1 MNTPVIVAKD
11 IRKIFNKAVALD
23 AISFSIEKGQ
33 IFGFL
38 GPSGSGKTTTI
49 NILTG
54 QLMADNGQSSILGQD
69 SRKLTS
75 QELGKIGLVGDTSGF
90 YEKISLYNNLL
101 FYSKYYGIDKTT
113 VDNLLKRVG
122 LYDSRKTVAEKLST
136 GMKQRMLLARALINK
151 PRVLFLDEPTSGLD
165 PATSQTI
172 HSLILELKAAGTA
185 IFLTTHDMNE
195 ATLLCDKLALLNE
208 GRLVEQGSP
217 KDLIQ
222 KYNQNKRVKLSYQDG
237 SERILDFTELG
248 QAMASDSEKIIAIH
262 SCEPTSVW
270 SKSPN
275 GSCLS
280 DDLYSFCHCPS
291 CRQSNFNYFGR

>member
-165 PATSQTI
+165 PATSLTI

-222 KYNQNKRVKLSYQDG
+222 KYNQNKQVKLSYQDG

-262 SCEPTSVW
+262 SCEPTLEDIFIQLTGGKLNV
-270 SKSPN
+270 
-275 GSCLS
+275 
-280 DDLYSFCHCPS
+280 
-291 CRQSNFNYFGR
+291 

>member
-1 MNTPVIVAKD
+1 MSTPVIVAKD

-262 SCEPTSVW
+262 SCEPTLEDIFIQLTGGKLNV
-270 SKSPN
+270 
-275 GSCLS
+275 
-280 DDLYSFCHCPS
+280 
-291 CRQSNFNYFGR
+291 

>member
-136 GMKQRMLLARALINK
+136 GMKQRMLLARALINM

-208 GRLVEQGSP
+208 GQLVEQGSP

-262 SCEPTSVW
+262 SCEPTLEDIFIQLTGGKLNV
-270 SKSPN
+270 
-275 GSCLS
+275 
-280 DDLYSFCHCPS
+280 
-291 CRQSNFNYFGR
+291 

>member
-165 PATSQTI
+165 PVTSQTI

-222 KYNQNKRVKLSYQDG
+222 KYNQNKRVKLNYQDG

-262 SCEPTSVW
+262 SCEPTLEDIFIQLTGGKLNV
-270 SKSPN
+270 
-275 GSCLS
+275 
-280 DDLYSFCHCPS
+280 
-291 CRQSNFNYFGR
+291 

>member
-75 QELGKIGLVGDTSGF
+75 QELEKIGLVGDTSGF

-222 KYNQNKRVKLSYQDG
+222 KYNQNKRVKLNYQDG

-262 SCEPTSVW
+262 SCEPTLEDIFIQLTGGKLNV
-270 SKSPN
+270 
-275 GSCLS
+275 
-280 DDLYSFCHCPS
+280 
-291 CRQSNFNYFGR
+291 

>member
-101 FYSKYYGIDKTT
+101 FYSKYYGVDKTT

-222 KYNQNKRVKLSYQDG
+222 KYNQNKQVKLSYQDG

-262 SCEPTSVW
+262 SCEPTLEDIFIQLTGGKLNV
-270 SKSPN
+270 
-275 GSCLS
+275 
-280 DDLYSFCHCPS
+280 
-291 CRQSNFNYFGR
+291 

>member
-1 MNTPVIVAKD
+1 MNTPIIVAKD

-101 FYSKYYGIDKTT
+101 FYSKYYGVDKTT

-262 SCEPTSVW
+262 SCEPTLEDIFIQLTGGKLNV
-270 SKSPN
+270 
-275 GSCLS
+275 
-280 DDLYSFCHCPS
+280 
-291 CRQSNFNYFGR
+291 

>member
-1 MNTPVIVAKD
+1 MNTPIIVAKD

-101 FYSKYYGIDKTT
+101 FYSKYYGVDKTT

-222 KYNQNKRVKLSYQDG
+222 KYNQNKQVKLSYQDG

-262 SCEPTSVW
+262 SCEPTLEDIFIQLTGGKLNV
-270 SKSPN
+270 
-275 GSCLS
+275 
-280 DDLYSFCHCPS
+280 
-291 CRQSNFNYFGR
+291 

>member
-136 GMKQRMLLARALINK
+136 GMKQRMLLTRALINK

-262 SCEPTSVW
+262 SCEPTLEDIFIQLTGGKLNV
-270 SKSPN
+270 
-275 GSCLS
+275 
-280 DDLYSFCHCPS
+280 
-291 CRQSNFNYFGR
+291 

>member
-208 GRLVEQGSP
+208 GQLVEQGSP

-262 SCEPTSVW
+262 SCEPTLEDIFIQLTGGKLNV
-270 SKSPN
+270 
-275 GSCLS
+275 
-280 DDLYSFCHCPS
+280 
-291 CRQSNFNYFGR
+291 

>member
-23 AISFSIEKGQ
+23 AISFLIEKGQ

-222 KYNQNKRVKLSYQDG
+222 KYNQNKQVKLSYQDG

-262 SCEPTSVW
+262 SCEPTLEDIFIQLTGGKLNV
-270 SKSPN
+270 
-275 GSCLS
+275 
-280 DDLYSFCHCPS
+280 
-291 CRQSNFNYFGR
+291 